1 MCALR
6 SLTVLAMRSGASADE
21 APSPEA
27 SELIIARGGEL
38 LCHRDKMDLWSFL
51 SPTEAVLAALDA
63 AKRAPGAGVAVGV
76 AIGEVDGDGDEVK
89 GEPID
94 DATALSKAARP
105 RWVLFSKGA
114 SLSVNHN
121 EVSGEQAGFFEVT
134 GRQGKIEA
142 FRAFRGK
149 ANKEEQK
156 ENVEKGPQG
165 PSQAAQPA
173 AITYSPPTHSEGG
186 GGFNLGAFVL
196 VALLSFTI
204 GAWFAGTTD
213 YFGVAIEAKA
223 LGQANYALEQAF
235 LAWKQDPGNPEIATF
250 LQNEAIEASK
260 RFQKAGRAD
269 RAISVL
275 RRVHETLSYN
285 DKIEEELFQAG
296 SAQIAKWILAKREG
310 FATREEERIT
320 AIIPHRAVDLR
331 KAIVKA
337 KLDLIEAEVN
347 PLLAAGKRNWD
358 KYKEFNSRLTP
369 IEKEF
374 SDWGRVRYLWAK
386 LSLVCPHPRL
396 DDVGRYYKEAI
407 RMDNSLAENRS
418 ILADIRRVCELCTY
432 NPEKSLADTRL
443 VLSEGLGDWV
453 VKEITPWLEEHHSVV
468 RTTAYRALKARDAL
482 PSDRNKLLDYHLKN
496 LALTSSTTEKK
507 SVVSKLQILE
517 AFDFVGTLTDH
528 DQILRARRAVEN
540 LPSAANNFEGIT
552 ERAQEVVTALRAK
565 SR

>member
-38 LCHRDKMDLWSFL
+38 LCHRDKFDLWSFL
-51 SPTEAVLAALDA
+51 SPTEAVLAGLDA
-63 AKRAPGAGVAVGV
+63 AKMAPGAGVAVGV
-76 AIGEVDGDGDEVK
+76 AIGEVEGEGDDVK

-94 DATALSKAARP
+94 DATSLARAARP

-149 ANKEEQK
+149 AKKEEK
-156 ENVEKGPQG
+156 EKVEECSAAPPPVSQDLSPARSGP
-165 PSQAAQPA
+165 AL
-173 AITYSPPTHSEGG
+173 SEGG
-186 GGFNLGAFVL
+186 GGFNLAIMLL
-196 VALLSFTI
+196 VALLSFSI
-204 GAWFAGTTD
+204 GAWFAGKTD
-213 YFGVAIEAKA
+213 HFGVAEDAKE
-223 LGQANYALEQAF
+223 LGQSNYAIEQAF
-235 LAWKQDPGNPEIATF
+235 LAWKEDPGNPEIANF
-250 LQNEAIEASK
+250 LQVEAIAASK

-269 RAISVL
+269 RAIWLL

-296 SAQIAKWILAKREG
+296 SAQIAKWILANREG

-331 KAIVKA
+331 KAIVRA
-337 KLDLIEAEVN
+337 KLDLLEKEVN
-347 PLLAAGKRNWD
+347 PMLAAGKYNWD
-358 KYKEFNSRLTP
+358 RYKDFNSRLTP
-369 IEKEF
+369 IDKEF
-374 SDWGRVRYLWAK
+374 PDWGRVRYLWAK

-396 DDVGRYYKEAI
+396 EEVGRLYKEAI
-407 RMDNSLAENRS
+407 RMDNSLADNRG

-432 NPEKSLADTRL
+432 NPEKSLADARL

-453 VKEITPWLEEHHSVV
+453 VKELIPWMEEHHSVV

-482 PSDRNKLLDYHLKN
+482 PSDRSKLLDYHLKN
-496 LALTSSTTEKK
+496 LSMTASATEKK
-507 SVVSKLQILE
+507 SIVGKLQLLE

-540 LPSAANNFEGIT
+540 LPGEANNFEGVT
-552 ERAQEVVTALRAK
+552 ERAQEVLTALRAK
-565 SR
+565 TH